1 MKTFITLFL
10 AASADA
16 HAVGNAS
23 KADSMS
29 YSFSD
34 FGAKSGKSGIRYLI
48 DSDEIESR

>member
-16 HAVGNAS
+16 HAVGIS
-23 KADSMS
+23 SQADSMS
-29 YSFSD
+29 YSLSE